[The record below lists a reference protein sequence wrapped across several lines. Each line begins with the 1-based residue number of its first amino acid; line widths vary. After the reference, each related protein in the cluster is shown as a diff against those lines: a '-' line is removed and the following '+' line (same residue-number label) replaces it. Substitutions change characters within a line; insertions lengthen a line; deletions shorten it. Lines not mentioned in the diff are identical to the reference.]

1 MPLLPPITLI
11 EIEQAIR
18 GLDLHIHGFSIALQL
33 LAAALALYTI
43 RLSGGAPAWIL
54 LSIAFL
60 LQAVRRGLDHLA
72 AHGFLS
78 MTAYHAWSD
87 VAGLAVSML
96 ILAGVYHMRKVFIAR
111 TQAEKALAEAEEK
124 FRTIVSSTRDAVMTI
139 DGDGRILSWNPAAE
153 RLFGYAAEEALGQP
167 IHDLII
173 PQRFRADAMRGFGCF
188 RESGEGPA
196 IGKALE
202 LAGLRKDGS
211 EFSTQHSISA
221 VRVGGK
227 WHAIGIVQDIS
238 ERKRIEAELQRH
250 RDHLEELV
258 QSRTAELA
266 ESNRLLRE
274 NEARL
279 RVILASVAEGL
290 AVTDSEGKVMFMNP
304 EAERLLGWSSAELA
318 GTRLHDL
325 VHSREDGLPAPDEQC
340 VVSLAIKNKRACSSD
355 KGWFKRRDGT
365 LFPVAVVAAPLIDGE
380 LVEGAVMAFRD
391 ISDRHEAERMKDD
404 MVARVSHELRTPL
417 AGLQGAAELLLRRDL
432 PPEKRN
438 VLLELIERDTRR
450 LAQLVGNFVDLHSAL
465 GAGPE
470 DYRFQVVEVAPLLEQ
485 AVAEASRGDTA
496 HRFRVEADA
505 SLPPAR
511 ADLESVRRV
520 LANLLSNA
528 IKFSP
533 QGGDITVGAQAGA
546 SEITIRV
553 ADQGIGIAPEA
564 IPRIFGGLYQQEPAD
579 TRRFP
584 GVGLGLAL
592 AKAIVA
598 AHGGRVWVES
608 TPGRGSTFYF
618 TLPVAEG

>member
-1 MPLLPPITLI
+1 MALLPAITLS
-11 EIEQAIR
+11 EIERAIS
-18 GLDLHIHGFSIALQL
+18 GLDQYTHGFSIALML
-33 LAAALALYTI
+33 LAAALALYAI
-43 RLSGGAPAWIL
+43 RISGRATAWIL
-54 LSIAFL
+54 LSVAFL

-78 MTAYHAWSD
+78 MAAHHVWSD
-87 VAGLAVSML
+87 VTGLAVSML

-111 TQAEKALAEAEEK
+111 TQAEKALAESEEK
-124 FRTIVSSTRDAVMTI
+124 FRTIVSSMRDAVMMI
-139 DGDGRILSWNPAAE
+139 DEDGRILSWNPAAE

-167 IHDLII
+167 IHDLMI
-173 PQRFRADAMRGFGCF
+173 PQRFRADAILGFERF

-211 EFSTQHSISA
+211 EFSSQHSISA

-227 WHAIGIVQDIS
+227 WRAIGIVEDIS

-250 RDHLEELV
+250 REHLEELV

-266 ESNRLLRE
+266 ESSRLLRE

-279 RVILASVAEGL
+279 R
-290 AVTDSEGKVMFMNP
+290 
-304 EAERLLGWSSAELA
+304 EA
-318 GTRLHDL
+318 D
-325 VHSREDGLPAPDEQC
+325 
-340 VVSLAIKNKRACSSD
+340 
-355 KGWFKRRDGT
+355 
-365 LFPVAVVAAPLIDGE
+365 
-380 LVEGAVMAFRD
+380 
-391 ISDRHEAERMKDD
+391 RMKDD
-404 MVARVSHELRTPL
+404 IVARVSHELRTPL

-438 VLLELIERDTRR
+438 ELLGLIERDTKR
-450 LAQLVGNFVDLHSAL
+450 LAQLVGNFDDLHSAL

-470 DYRFQVVEVAPLLEQ
+470 DYRFQAVEVPPLLEQ

-511 ADLESVRRV
+511 ADTESVRRV

-533 QGGDITVGAQAGA
+533 QGGDITVGAQASA

-564 IPRIFGGLYQQEPAD
+564 IHRIFGGLYQQEAAD
-579 TRRFP
+579 TRRFA
-584 GVGLGLAL
+584 GAGLGLPL

-598 AHGGRVWVES
+598 SHGGRIWVES

>member
-1 MPLLPPITLI
+1 MALFPPI
-11 EIEQAIR
+11 EVERAIH
-18 GLDLHIHGFSIALQL
+18 GLDQYIHGFSIALQL

-43 RLSGGAPAWIL
+43 RFSGRATAWIL
-54 LSIAFL
+54 LSVAFL
-60 LQAVRRGLDHLA
+60 LQAVRRGMDYLV

-78 MTAYHAWSD
+78 MAAYHAWSD
-87 VAGLAVSML
+87 VTGLAVSML
-96 ILAGVYHMRKVFIAR
+96 ILAGVYRMRKVFIAR
-111 TQAEKALAEAEEK
+111 AQAEKALAESEEK
-124 FRTIVSSTRDAVMTI
+124 FRAIVSGTRDAVMTI
-139 DGDGRILSWNPAAE
+139 DEDGRILSWNPAAE

-167 IHDLII
+167 IHDLMI
-173 PQRFRADAMRGFGCF
+173 PQRFRADAMRGFERF

-211 EFSTQHSISA
+211 EFSSQHSISA

-250 RDHLEELV
+250 SEYLEELV

-279 RVILASVAEGL
+279 RAILASVAEGL

-304 EAERLLGWSSAELA
+304 EAERLLGWTSAELA
-318 GTRLHDL
+318 GTRLHDR
-325 VHSREDGLPAPDEQC
+325 VHCRKDGLPAPDEQC
-340 VVSLAIKNKRACSSD
+340 LASLAIKNKRACSSD
-355 KGWFKRRDGT
+355 EGWFKRRDGT
-365 LFPVAVVAAPLIDGE
+365 LFPVSVVAAPLIEGE
-380 LVEGAVMAFRD
+380 LAGAVIAFRNIGD
-391 ISDRHEAERMKDD
+391 SVEAERMKDD
-404 MVARVSHELRTPL
+404 MIARVSHELRTPL
-417 AGLQGAAELLLRRDL
+417 AGLQGAAELLLRRGL

-438 VLLELIERDTRR
+438 DLLDLIERDTRR

-470 DYRFQVVEVAPLLEQ
+470 DYRFQVVEVPPLLEQ

-511 ADLESVRRV
+511 ADTESVRRV

-533 QGGDITVGAQAGA
+533 QGGDITVGAQVSG
-546 SEITIRV
+546 SEIMIRV

-579 TRRFP
+579 TRRFA
-584 GVGLGLAL
+584 GAGLGLPL

-598 AHGGRVWVES
+598 AHGGRIWVES

>member
-1 MPLLPPITLI
+1 MALFPPI
-11 EIEQAIR
+11 EIERAIISGLG
-18 GLDLHIHGFSIALQL
+18 GLDLHLHGFSIALQL

-54 LSIAFL
+54 LSVAFL
-60 LQAVRRGLDHLA
+60 LQAMRRGLDYLV

-87 VAGLAVSML
+87 VTGLAVSVL

-111 TQAEKALAEAEEK
+111 TQAEKALAESEEK
-124 FRTIVSSTRDAVMTI
+124 FRAIVSGTCDAVMTI
-139 DGDGRILSWNPAAE
+139 DEDGRILSWNPAAE
-153 RLFGYAAEEALGQP
+153 RLFGYAAEQALGQP
-167 IHDLII
+167 IHELIV
-173 PQRFRADAMRGFGCF
+173 PQRFRADAMRGFERF
-188 RESGEGPA
+188 RESGEGPV

-202 LAGLRKDGS
+202 LAALRKDGS
-211 EFSTQHSISA
+211 EFSSQHSISA

-227 WHAIGIVQDIS
+227 WHAIGIVRDIS

-250 RDHLEELV
+250 SEHLEELV

-266 ESNRLLRE
+266 ESNRSLRE
-274 NEARL
+274 NEERL
-279 RVILASVAEGL
+279 RIILASIAEGL
-290 AVTDSEGKVMFMNP
+290 VVTDSEGKVMFMNS
-304 EAERLLGWSSAELA
+304 EAERLLGWTSAELA
-318 GTRLHDL
+318 GTRLHDR
-325 VHSREDGLPAPDEQC
+325 VHCREDGLPAPDEQC
-340 VVSLAIKNKRACSSD
+340 EASLAIKNKRSSD
-355 KGWFKRRDGT
+355 EGWFKRRDGT
-365 LFPVAVVAAPLIDGE
+365 LFPVSVVVAPLIEGE
-380 LVEGAVMAFRD
+380 LAGTVMAFRD
-391 ISDRHEAERMKDD
+391 ISDLLEAERMKDD
-404 MVARVSHELRTPL
+404 MIARVSHELRTPL
-417 AGLQGAAELLLRRDL
+417 AGLQGAAELLLRRGL
-432 PPEKRN
+432 PPEKRKG
-438 VLLELIERDTRR
+438 LLRLIEQDTKR

-470 DYRFQVVEVAPLLEQ
+470 DYRFQVVEVPPLLEQ

-496 HRFRVEADA
+496 HRFRVEADG

-511 ADLESVRRV
+511 ADIESVRRV

-533 QGGDITVGAQAGA
+533 QGGDITVGAQASG

-579 TRRFP
+579 TRCFA
-584 GVGLGLAL
+584 GVGLGLPL

>member
-1 MPLLPPITLI
+1 MTLFTPS
-11 EIEQAIR
+11 EIEQAIS
-18 GLDLHIHGFSIALQL
+18 GLDLYIHGFSIALQL
-33 LAAALALYTI
+33 LTAALALYII

-54 LSIAFL
+54 LSVAFL
-60 LQAVRRGLDHLA
+60 LLAVRLGLDYLA

-87 VAGLAVSML
+87 VIGLAVSML

-111 TQAEKALAEAEEK
+111 TQAEKALAESEEK
-124 FRTIVSSTRDAVMTI
+124 FRAIVSGTCDAVMTI
-139 DGDGRILSWNPAAE
+139 DDDGRILSWNPAAE

-167 IHDLII
+167 IHDLIV
-173 PQRFRADAMRGFGCF
+173 PQRFRADAMRGFGRF
-188 RESGEGPA
+188 RESGEGPV

-202 LAGLRKDGS
+202 LAALRKDGS

-250 RDHLEELV
+250 SEYLEELV
-258 QSRTAELA
+258 LSRTAELV

-279 RVILASVAEGL
+279 WAILASVAEGL
-290 AVTDSEGKVMFMNP
+290 VVIDSEGKVMFMNP

-318 GTRLHDL
+318 GTRLHDR
-325 VHSREDGLPAPDEQC
+325 VYCREDGLPAPDEQC
-340 VVSLAIKNKRACSSD
+340 LASMAIKNKRACSSD

-391 ISDRHEAERMKDD
+391 ISDRHEADD

-438 VLLELIERDTRR
+438 VLLELIERDTKR
-450 LAQLVGNFVDLHSAL
+450 LAQLVGNFVDLHSAF

-470 DYRFQVVEVAPLLEQ
+470 DYRFQVVEVPPLLEQ
-485 AVAEASRGDTA
+485 AVAEASRGDRR
-496 HRFRVEADA
+496 HRFRIEADA

-511 ADLESVRRV
+511 ADIESVRRV
-520 LANLLSNA
+520 FANLLSNA

-533 QGGDITVGAQAGA
+533 QGGDITVGAQASA

-579 TRRFP
+579 TRRFA
-584 GVGLGLAL
+584 GVGLGLPL

>member
-1 MPLLPPITLI
+1 MALFPPI
-11 EIEQAIR
+11 EAERAIH

-43 RLSGGAPAWIL
+43 RFSGRATAWIL
-54 LSIAFL
+54 LSVAFL
-60 LQAVRRGLDHLA
+60 LQAVRRGMDYLV

-78 MTAYHAWSD
+78 MAAYHAWSD
-87 VAGLAVSML
+87 VTGLLVSML
-96 ILAGVYHMRKVFIAR
+96 ILAGVYRMRKVFIAR
-111 TQAEKALAEAEEK
+111 TQAEKGLAESEEK
-124 FRTIVSSTRDAVMTI
+124 FRAIVSGTCDAVMTI
-139 DGDGRILSWNPAAE
+139 DEDGRILSWNPAAE

-167 IHDLII
+167 VHELIL
-173 PQRFRADAMRGFGCF
+173 PQRFRADAMRGFGRF
-188 RESGEGPA
+188 RESGEGPV

-202 LAGLRKDGS
+202 LAALRKDGS
-211 EFSTQHSISA
+211 EFSSQHSISA

-227 WHAIGIVQDIS
+227 WHAIGIVRDIS

-250 RDHLEELV
+250 SEHLEELV

-266 ESNRLLRE
+266 QANWTMAE

-279 RVILASVAEGL
+279 REV
-290 AVTDSEGKVMFMNP
+290 D
-304 EAERLLGWSSAELA
+304 
-318 GTRLHDL
+318 
-325 VHSREDGLPAPDEQC
+325 
-340 VVSLAIKNKRACSSD
+340 
-355 KGWFKRRDGT
+355 
-365 LFPVAVVAAPLIDGE
+365 
-380 LVEGAVMAFRD
+380 
-391 ISDRHEAERMKDD
+391 RMKDD

-438 VLLELIERDTRR
+438 ELLGLIEQDTKR

-533 QGGDITVGAQAGA
+533 QGGDITVGAQASG

-564 IPRIFGGLYQQEPAD
+564 IPRIFGGLYQQEAAD
-579 TRRFP
+579 IRRFA
-584 GVGLGLAL
+584 GAGLGLPL

-598 AHGGRVWVES
+598 ACGGRIWVES

-618 TLPVAEG
+618 TLPVADG